1 MDHPAA
7 HRYARPMDS
16 QASEPPENDASTDA
30 ADWRPYASVVRLAAG
45 AAGIGLDRLRQ
56 IESSIESTDGS
67 ATDTPEITFDWQTA
81 GALLVGFAADLPD
94 RIERG
99 AQSVAPVASRVHT
112 LTGPVRWLSSA
123 VGLTSLADRA
133 TTAARTSIK
142 AEIDQLVELGAT
154 ETARG
159 RRLADA
165 VFDHSMDSIIDH
177 VAGSESLDE
186 LVREQT
192 TGITAGAVREVRET
206 GAAADGLTE
215 NVLRKLFRRPLRE
228 APEPALGTE

>member
-1 MDHPAA
+1 
-7 HRYARPMDS
+7 MDS
-16 QASEPPENDASTDA
+16 QAAEPAETNTSTDA
-30 ADWRPYASVVRLAAG
+30 NDWSPYGSVIRLAAG

-56 IESSIESTDGS
+56 IESSIGSTDGPTTEAS
-67 ATDTPEITFDWQTA
+67 EINFDWQTA
-81 GALLVGFAADLPD
+81 GALLVGFAVDLPD
-94 RIERG
+94 RVERG
-99 AQSVAPVASRVHT
+99 ARSAAPIASTVHT

-123 VGLTSLADRA
+123 VGLTALAGRA
-133 TTAARTSIK
+133 TTAAGASIK
-142 AEIDQLVELGAT
+142 AEIDQLVVLGAA

-159 RRLADA
+159 RRLAAA
-165 VFDHSMDSIIDH
+165 VFDHSMDSVIDH
-177 VAGSESLDE
+177 VADSRSLDE

-215 NVLRKLFRRPLRE
+215 NVLRRLFRRPLRE

>member
-1 MDHPAA
+1 
-7 HRYARPMDS
+7 MDS
-16 QASEPPENDASTDA
+16 QAAEPVENDTSTDTT
-30 ADWRPYASVVRLAAG
+30 DWSPYESVIRLAAG

-56 IESSIESTDGS
+56 IESSIESTDDP
-67 ATDTPEITFDWQTA
+67 TIDTSEITLDWQTA
-81 GALLVGFAADLPD
+81 GALLVGFAVDLPD

-99 AQSVAPVASRVHT
+99 AQSVAPVASTVHS

-123 VGLTSLADRA
+123 VGLTSLADR
-133 TTAARTSIK
+133 TWTAARASIK
-142 AEIDQLVELGAT
+142 AEIDQLVVLGAG

-159 RRLADA
+159 RRLAGA
-165 VFDHSMDSIIDH
+165 VFDHSMDSVIDH
-177 VAGSESLDE
+177 MADSESLDE

-192 TGITAGAVREVRET
+192 TGITSGAVREVRET

-215 NVLRKLFRRPLRE
+215 NVLRKLFRRPIRE

>member
-1 MDHPAA
+1 
-7 HRYARPMDS
+7 MDS

-30 ADWRPYASVVRLAAG
+30 ADWRPYASVVRLATG

-67 ATDTPEITFDWQTA
+67 AADTPEITFDWQTA
-81 GALLVGFAADLPD
+81 GALLVGFVVDLPD

-99 AQSVAPVASRVHT
+99 GQSAATMASTARTLTAPV
-112 LTGPVRWLSSA
+112 WWFSSA
-123 VGLTSLADRA
+123 VGLTTLANRIAAPVRA
-133 TTAARTSIK
+133 SME
-142 AEIDQLVELGAT
+142 AELEHLVSLGAD
-154 ETARG
+154 EVARG
-159 RRLADA
+159 RRLAGA
-165 VFDHSMDSIIDH
+165 AFDHSMDSIIDH
-177 VAGSESLDE
+177 VAESESLDE

-228 APEPALGTE
+228 APEPTLGTE

>member
-1 MDHPAA
+1 
-7 HRYARPMDS
+7 MDS
-16 QASEPPENDASTDA
+16 QAAEPTENDTSTDTT
-30 ADWRPYASVVRLAAG
+30 DWSPYGSVIRLAAG

-56 IESSIESTDGS
+56 IESSIQSTDS
-67 ATDTPEITFDWQTA
+67 STPDASEITFDWQTA
-81 GALLVGFAADLPD
+81 GALLVGFAVDLPD

-99 AQSVAPVASRVHT
+99 AQSAAPIASRVRT
-112 LTGPVRWLSSA
+112 LTGPVEWLSSV
-123 VGLTSLADRA
+123 VGLTALADRA
-133 TTAARTSIK
+133 TTAARASIK
-142 AEIDQLVELGAT
+142 AEIDQLVALGTT

-159 RRLADA
+159 RKLAQV
-165 VFDHSMDSIIDH
+165 VFNDSMSSIIDH
-177 VAGSESLDE
+177 VADSESLDE

-192 TGITAGAVREVRET
+192 TGITSGAVREVRET